1 MMLKKLNKKEIL
13 QFVEE
18 QFNSEFVEKF
28 KKYKLDD
35 LRQEFKLTHIDVNTG
50 KIFYAQ
56 PGVYCLGCADML
68 RNDYR
73 SPLNS
78 NYCGDC

>member
-1 MMLKKLNKKEIL
+1 MLKKLNKKEIL

-18 QFNSEFVEKF
+18 QFNPEFVEKF
-28 KKYKLDD
+28 KKHKLND
-35 LRQEFKLTHIDVNTG
+35 LRQEFKITHIDVNTG

-56 PGVYCLGCADML
+56 PGVYCLNCADML

-73 SPLNS
+73 SPFNS
-78 NYCGDC
+78 NYCGNC